1 MKKPLVTRNDIAEA
15 IALHT
20 ACMPT
25 REIPGAIA
33 NYFMITRRFYTRT
46 DKAVI
51 NRLLIAE
58 IRDYLIEQGRL
69 RYATVAAEMR
79 KEAHRMTGNNL
90 NVEKT
95 APVASATPSP
105 AVNVISNTGDT
116 IDSQTLLKMVN
127 EARKLCGEPEVRN
140 NKFIEKILDELE
152 GEDGYTKSATVPP
165 GGGTPMVVIT
175 MTYKQALRVAARE
188 SKAVRRS
195 LHTMIQ
201 ALEPINVENHP
212 DEIPVLEWQGVRVV
226 TTETLARGYG
236 TTPTRIQQNYNRNEE
251 RFVEGKHFFK
261 IKGDEIK
268 SLRLSF
274 SELQISPKTR
284 SLILWTERGAARMS
298 KIVDT
303 EQAWAFFEKLEDS
316 YFRQKEQQPV
326 AIPQTLP
333 EALRLAAELAEQKQ
347 LLEQKTH
354 QLNQQLVAAAP
365 KVDFADRVSAANG
378 ILIGNFAKVVGLKQ
392 NALFSWLRQNGILMA
407 FGARKNVPRQ
417 QYINAGYFT
426 VKEVVL
432 DDENGYQIRL
442 TPQLTGK
449 GQQWLT
455 RKLLDAGLLKPV
467 AIG

>member
-1 MKKPLVTRNDIAEA
+1 MKTPLVTRNEIAEA

-20 ACMPT
+20 TCMPT

-69 RYATVAAEMR
+69 RFATVAAEMR

-90 NVEKT
+90 NVEKP
-95 APVASATPSP
+95 APVTSATPAP
-105 AVNVISNTGDT
+105 AVNIIPNTGDT
-116 IDSQTLLKMVN
+116 IDSLTLLKMVN

-140 NKFIEKILDELE
+140 NKFIEKILDELD
-152 GEDGYTKSATVPP
+152 GEHYTKSVVEKMNKTS
-165 GGGTPMVVIT
+165 MLVIT
-175 MTYKQALRVAARE
+175 MTFKQALRVAARE

-236 TTPTRIQQNYNRNEE
+236 TTPIRIQQNYNRNEE

-365 KVDFADRVSAANG
+365 KVDFADRVSVANG

>member
-90 NVEKT
+90 NVEKP
-95 APVASATPSP
+95 APITSATPAP
-105 AVNVISNTGDT
+105 AVNIIPNTGDT
-116 IDSQTLLKMVN
+116 IDSLTLLKMVN

-140 NKFIEKILDELE
+140 NKFIEKILDELD
-152 GEDGYTKSATVPP
+152 GEHYTKSVVEKMNKTS
-165 GGGTPMVVIT
+165 MLVIT
-175 MTYKQALRVAARE
+175 MTFKQALRVAARE

-195 LHTMIQ
+195 LIDK
-201 ALEPINVENHP
+201 LE
-212 DEIPVLEWQGVRVV
+212 
-226 TTETLARGYG
+226 
-236 TTPTRIQQNYNRNEE
+236 
-251 RFVEGKHFFK
+251 
-261 IKGDEIK
+261 
-268 SLRLSF
+268 
-274 SELQISPKTR
+274 ELQQANSPTP
-284 SLILWTERGAARMS
+284 S
-298 KIVDT
+298 
-303 EQAWAFFEKLEDS
+303 
-316 YFRQKEQQPV
+316 
-326 AIPQTLP
+326 IPQTLP
-333 EALRLAAELAEQKQ
+333 EALRLAAELAEQKMQ
-347 LLEQKTH
+347 LE
-354 QLNQQLVAAAP
+354 QQLVAAAP

>member
-1 MKKPLVTRNDIAEA
+1 MKKPLVTRNEIAEA

-90 NVEKT
+90 NVEKP
-95 APVASATPSP
+95 APVTSATPAP
-105 AVNVISNTGDT
+105 AVNIIPNTGDT
-116 IDSQTLLKMVN
+116 IDSLTLLKMVN
-127 EARKLCGEPEVRN
+127 EARKLCSEKPVRN
-140 NKFIEKILDELE
+140 NDFIARVKDELDGE
-152 GEDGYTKSATVPP
+152 GYEIFV
-165 GGGTPMVVIT
+165 TPMDKKKGGADQVVIV

-195 LHTMIQ
+195 LIDK
-201 ALEPINVENHP
+201 LE
-212 DEIPVLEWQGVRVV
+212 
-226 TTETLARGYG
+226 
-236 TTPTRIQQNYNRNEE
+236 
-251 RFVEGKHFFK
+251 
-261 IKGDEIK
+261 
-268 SLRLSF
+268 
-274 SELQISPKTR
+274 ELQQANSPTP
-284 SLILWTERGAARMS
+284 S
-298 KIVDT
+298 
-303 EQAWAFFEKLEDS
+303 
-316 YFRQKEQQPV
+316 
-326 AIPQTLP
+326 IPQTLP
-333 EALRLAAELAEQKQ
+333 EALRLAAELAEQKMQ
-347 LLEQKTH
+347 LE
-354 QLNQQLVAAAP
+354 QQLVAAAP
-365 KVDFADRVSAANG
+365 KVDFADRVSVANG

-392 NALFSWLRQNGILMA
+392 NDLFSWLRQNGILMA

-442 TPQLTGK
+442 TPQLTSK

>member
-20 ACMPT
+20 ACMST

-51 NRLLIAE
+51 NKLLIAE

-90 NVEKT
+90 NVEKP
-95 APVASATPSP
+95 APVASATPAP
-105 AVNVISNTGDT
+105 AVNIIPNTGDT
-116 IDSQTLLKMVN
+116 IDSLTLLKMVN

-140 NKFIEKILDELE
+140 NKFLEKILDELD
-152 GEDGYTKSATVPP
+152 GEHYTKSVVEKMNKTS
-165 GGGTPMVVIT
+165 MLVIT
-175 MTYKQALRVAARE
+175 MTFKQALRVAARE

-195 LHTMIQ
+195 LIDK
-201 ALEPINVENHP
+201 LE
-212 DEIPVLEWQGVRVV
+212 
-226 TTETLARGYG
+226 
-236 TTPTRIQQNYNRNEE
+236 
-251 RFVEGKHFFK
+251 
-261 IKGDEIK
+261 
-268 SLRLSF
+268 
-274 SELQISPKTR
+274 ELQQANSPTP
-284 SLILWTERGAARMS
+284 S
-298 KIVDT
+298 
-303 EQAWAFFEKLEDS
+303 
-316 YFRQKEQQPV
+316 
-326 AIPQTLP
+326 IPQTLP
-333 EALRLAAELAEQKQ
+333 EALRLAAELAEQKMQ
-347 LLEQKTH
+347 LE
-354 QLNQQLVAAAP
+354 QQLVAAAP
-365 KVDFADRVSAANG
+365 KVDFADRVSVANG

-392 NALFSWLRQNGILMA
+392 NALFAWLRENGILIA
-407 FGARKNVPRQ
+407 SGGRKNVPFQ

-432 DDENGYQIRL
+432 DDEDGYQIRL

-455 RKLLDAGLLKPV
+455 RKLLDAGVLKPV
-467 AIG
+467 AAE

>member
-1 MKKPLVTRNDIAEA
+1 MKKPLVTRNEIAEA

-20 ACMPT
+20 TCMPT

-79 KEAHRMTGNNL
+79 KEARRMTGNNL

-140 NKFIEKILDELE
+140 NKFIEKILDELD
-152 GEDGYTKSATVPP
+152 GEHYTKSVVEKMNKTS
-165 GGGTPMVVIT
+165 MLVIT
-175 MTYKQALRVAARE
+175 MTFKQALRVAARE

-195 LHTMIQ
+195 LIDK
-201 ALEPINVENHP
+201 LE
-212 DEIPVLEWQGVRVV
+212 
-226 TTETLARGYG
+226 
-236 TTPTRIQQNYNRNEE
+236 
-251 RFVEGKHFFK
+251 
-261 IKGDEIK
+261 
-268 SLRLSF
+268 
-274 SELQISPKTR
+274 ELQQANSPTP
-284 SLILWTERGAARMS
+284 S
-298 KIVDT
+298 
-303 EQAWAFFEKLEDS
+303 
-316 YFRQKEQQPV
+316 
-326 AIPQTLP
+326 IPQTLP
-333 EALRLAAELAEQKQ
+333 EALRLAAELAEQKMQ
-347 LLEQKTH
+347 LE
-354 QLNQQLVAAAP
+354 QQLVAAAP
-365 KVDFADRVSAANG
+365 KVDFADRVSVANG

>member
-1 MKKPLVTRNDIAEA
+1 MKTPLVTRNEIAEA

-20 ACMPT
+20 TCMPT

-79 KEAHRMTGNNL
+79 KEARRMTGNNL
-90 NVEKT
+90 NVEKP

-116 IDSQTLLKMVN
+116 IDSLTLLKMVN
-127 EARKLCGEPEVRN
+127 EARKFCGEPEVRN
-140 NKFIEKILDELE
+140 NKFIEKILDELD
-152 GEDGYTKSATVPP
+152 GEHYTKSVVEKMNKTS
-165 GGGTPMVVIT
+165 MLVIT
-175 MTYKQALRVAARE
+175 MTFKQALRVAARE

-195 LHTMIQ
+195 LIDK
-201 ALEPINVENHP
+201 LE
-212 DEIPVLEWQGVRVV
+212 
-226 TTETLARGYG
+226 
-236 TTPTRIQQNYNRNEE
+236 
-251 RFVEGKHFFK
+251 
-261 IKGDEIK
+261 
-268 SLRLSF
+268 
-274 SELQISPKTR
+274 ELQQTNSPAP
-284 SLILWTERGAARMS
+284 S
-298 KIVDT
+298 
-303 EQAWAFFEKLEDS
+303 
-316 YFRQKEQQPV
+316 
-326 AIPQTLP
+326 IPQTLP
-333 EALRLAAELAEQKQ
+333 EALRLAAELAEQKMQ
-347 LLEQKTH
+347 LE
-354 QLNQQLVAAAP
+354 QQLVAAAP
-365 KVDFADRVSAANG
+365 KVDFADRVSVANG

>member
-79 KEAHRMTGNNL
+79 KEARRMTGNNL
-90 NVEKT
+90 NVEKP
-95 APVASATPSP
+95 APVALATPSP
-105 AVNVISNTGDT
+105 TVNVISNTGDT

-140 NKFIEKILDELE
+140 NKFIEKILDELD
-152 GEDGYTKSATVPP
+152 GEHYTKSVVEKMNKTS
-165 GGGTPMVVIT
+165 MLVIT

-195 LHTMIQ
+195 LIDK
-201 ALEPINVENHP
+201 LE
-212 DEIPVLEWQGVRVV
+212 
-226 TTETLARGYG
+226 
-236 TTPTRIQQNYNRNEE
+236 
-251 RFVEGKHFFK
+251 
-261 IKGDEIK
+261 
-268 SLRLSF
+268 
-274 SELQISPKTR
+274 ELQQANSPTP
-284 SLILWTERGAARMS
+284 S
-298 KIVDT
+298 
-303 EQAWAFFEKLEDS
+303 
-316 YFRQKEQQPV
+316 
-326 AIPQTLP
+326 IPQTLP
-333 EALRLAAELAEQKQ
+333 EALRLAAELAEQKMQ
-347 LLEQKTH
+347 LE
-354 QLNQQLVAAAP
+354 QQLVAAAP

-432 DDENGYQIRL
+432 DDEDGYQIRL

>member
-1 MKKPLVTRNDIAEA
+1 MKTPLVTRNEIAEA

-20 ACMPT
+20 ICMPT

-79 KEAHRMTGNNL
+79 KEAHRMTSNNL
-90 NVEKT
+90 NVKKPES
-95 APVASATPSP
+95 VASATPSP

-127 EARKLCGEPEVRN
+127 EARKLCGENEIRN
-140 NKFIEKILDELE
+140 NDFLNRIKDELD
-152 GEDGYTKSATVPP
+152 GEFYETFVKSH
-165 GGGTPMVVIT
+165 GTRAGRSFEVIT

-195 LHTMIQ
+195 LIDK
-201 ALEPINVENHP
+201 LE
-212 DEIPVLEWQGVRVV
+212 
-226 TTETLARGYG
+226 
-236 TTPTRIQQNYNRNEE
+236 
-251 RFVEGKHFFK
+251 
-261 IKGDEIK
+261 
-268 SLRLSF
+268 
-274 SELQISPKTR
+274 ELQQANSPTP
-284 SLILWTERGAARMS
+284 S
-298 KIVDT
+298 
-303 EQAWAFFEKLEDS
+303 
-316 YFRQKEQQPV
+316 
-326 AIPQTLP
+326 IPQTLP
-333 EALRLAAELAEQKQ
+333 EALRLAAELAEQKMQ
-347 LLEQKTH
+347 LE
-354 QLNQQLVAAAP
+354 QQLVAAAP
-365 KVDFADRVSAANG
+365 KVDFADRVSVANG

-467 AIG
+467 ASLS

>member
-20 ACMPT
+20 ACMST

-51 NRLLIAE
+51 NKLLIAE

-90 NVEKT
+90 NVEKP
-95 APVASATPSP
+95 APVASATPAP
-105 AVNVISNTGDT
+105 AVNIIPNTGDT
-116 IDSQTLLKMVN
+116 IDSLTLLKMVN

-140 NKFIEKILDELE
+140 NKFIEKILDELD
-152 GEDGYTKSATVPP
+152 GEHYTKSVVEKMNKTS
-165 GGGTPMVVIT
+165 MLVIT

-195 LHTMIQ
+195 LIDK
-201 ALEPINVENHP
+201 LE
-212 DEIPVLEWQGVRVV
+212 
-226 TTETLARGYG
+226 
-236 TTPTRIQQNYNRNEE
+236 
-251 RFVEGKHFFK
+251 
-261 IKGDEIK
+261 
-268 SLRLSF
+268 
-274 SELQISPKTR
+274 ELQQANSPTP
-284 SLILWTERGAARMS
+284 S
-298 KIVDT
+298 
-303 EQAWAFFEKLEDS
+303 
-316 YFRQKEQQPV
+316 
-326 AIPQTLP
+326 IPQTLP
-333 EALRLAAELAEQKQ
+333 EALRLAAELAEQKMQ
-347 LLEQKTH
+347 LE
-354 QLNQQLVAAAP
+354 QQLVAAAP

-392 NALFSWLRQNGILMA
+392 NALFSWLRQNDILMA

>member
-90 NVEKT
+90 NVEKP
-95 APVASATPSP
+95 APVTSATPAP
-105 AVNVISNTGDT
+105 AVNIIPNTGDT
-116 IDSQTLLKMVN
+116 IDSLTLLKMVN
-127 EARKLCGEPEVRN
+127 EARKLCSEKPVRN
-140 NKFIEKILDELE
+140 NDFIARVKDELDGE
-152 GEDGYTKSATVPP
+152 GYEIFV
-165 GGGTPMVVIT
+165 TPMDKKKGGADQVVIV

-195 LHTMIQ
+195 LIDK
-201 ALEPINVENHP
+201 LE
-212 DEIPVLEWQGVRVV
+212 
-226 TTETLARGYG
+226 
-236 TTPTRIQQNYNRNEE
+236 
-251 RFVEGKHFFK
+251 
-261 IKGDEIK
+261 
-268 SLRLSF
+268 
-274 SELQISPKTR
+274 ELQQANSPTP
-284 SLILWTERGAARMS
+284 S
-298 KIVDT
+298 
-303 EQAWAFFEKLEDS
+303 
-316 YFRQKEQQPV
+316 
-326 AIPQTLP
+326 IPQTLP
-333 EALRLAAELAEQKQ
+333 EALRLAAELAEQKMQ
-347 LLEQKTH
+347 LE
-354 QLNQQLVAAAP
+354 QQLVAAAP

-432 DDENGYQIRL
+432 DDEDGYQIR
-442 TPQLTGK
+442 
-449 GQQWLT
+449 
-455 RKLLDAGLLKPV
+455 
-467 AIG
+467 

>member
-90 NVEKT
+90 NVEKP
-95 APVASATPSP
+95 APVASATPAP
-105 AVNVISNTGDT
+105 AVNIIPNTGGT
-116 IDSQTLLKMVN
+116 IDSLTLLKMVN

-140 NKFIEKILDELE
+140 NKFIEKILDELD
-152 GEDGYTKSATVPP
+152 GEHYTKSVVEKMNKTS
-165 GGGTPMVVIT
+165 MLVIT
-175 MTYKQALRVAARE
+175 MTFKQALRVAARE

-195 LHTMIQ
+195 LIDK
-201 ALEPINVENHP
+201 LE
-212 DEIPVLEWQGVRVV
+212 
-226 TTETLARGYG
+226 
-236 TTPTRIQQNYNRNEE
+236 
-251 RFVEGKHFFK
+251 
-261 IKGDEIK
+261 
-268 SLRLSF
+268 
-274 SELQISPKTR
+274 ELQQANSPTP
-284 SLILWTERGAARMS
+284 S
-298 KIVDT
+298 
-303 EQAWAFFEKLEDS
+303 
-316 YFRQKEQQPV
+316 
-326 AIPQTLP
+326 IPKTLP
-333 EALRLAAELAEQKQ
+333 EALRLAAELAEQKMQ
-347 LLEQKTH
+347 LE
-354 QLNQQLVAAAP
+354 QQLVAAAP

>member
-46 DKAVI
+46 DKALI
-51 NRLLIAE
+51 NKLLIAE

-90 NVEKT
+90 NVEKP
-95 APVASATPSP
+95 APVASATPAP
-105 AVNVISNTGDT
+105 AVNIIPNTGDT
-116 IDSQTLLKMVN
+116 IDSLTLLKMVN
-127 EARKLCGEPEVRN
+127 KARKLCGEPEVRN
-140 NKFIEKILDELE
+140 NKFIEKILDELD
-152 GEDGYTKSATVPP
+152 GEHYTKSVVEKMNKTS
-165 GGGTPMVVIT
+165 MLVIT
-175 MTYKQALRVAARE
+175 MTFKQALRVAARE

-195 LHTMIQ
+195 LIDK
-201 ALEPINVENHP
+201 LE
-212 DEIPVLEWQGVRVV
+212 
-226 TTETLARGYG
+226 
-236 TTPTRIQQNYNRNEE
+236 
-251 RFVEGKHFFK
+251 
-261 IKGDEIK
+261 
-268 SLRLSF
+268 
-274 SELQISPKTR
+274 ELQQANSPTP
-284 SLILWTERGAARMS
+284 S
-298 KIVDT
+298 
-303 EQAWAFFEKLEDS
+303 
-316 YFRQKEQQPV
+316 
-326 AIPQTLP
+326 IPQTLP
-333 EALRLAAELAEQKQ
+333 EALRLAAELAEQKMQ
-347 LLEQKTH
+347 LE
-354 QLNQQLVAAAP
+354 QQLVAAAP
-365 KVDFADRVSAANG
+365 KVDFADRVSVANG

-392 NALFSWLRQNGILMA
+392 NVLFSWLRQNGILMA

>member
-1 MKKPLVTRNDIAEA
+1 MKKPLVTRNEIAEA

-33 NYFMITRRFYTRT
+33 NYFMITRRFYTRI

-90 NVEKT
+90 NVEKP
-95 APVASATPSP
+95 APVTSATPAP
-105 AVNVISNTGDT
+105 AVNIIPNTGDT
-116 IDSQTLLKMVN
+116 IDSLTLLKMVN
-127 EARKLCGEPEVRN
+127 EARKLCSEKPVRN
-140 NKFIEKILDELE
+140 NDFIARVKDELDGE
-152 GEDGYTKSATVPP
+152 GYEIFV
-165 GGGTPMVVIT
+165 TPMDKKKGGADQVVIV

-195 LHTMIQ
+195 LIDK
-201 ALEPINVENHP
+201 LE
-212 DEIPVLEWQGVRVV
+212 
-226 TTETLARGYG
+226 
-236 TTPTRIQQNYNRNEE
+236 
-251 RFVEGKHFFK
+251 
-261 IKGDEIK
+261 
-268 SLRLSF
+268 
-274 SELQISPKTR
+274 ELQQANSPTP
-284 SLILWTERGAARMS
+284 S
-298 KIVDT
+298 
-303 EQAWAFFEKLEDS
+303 
-316 YFRQKEQQPV
+316 
-326 AIPQTLP
+326 IPQTLP
-333 EALRLAAELAEQKQ
+333 EALRLAAELAEQKMQ
-347 LLEQKTH
+347 LE
-354 QLNQQLVAAAP
+354 QQLVAAAP
-365 KVDFADRVSAANG
+365 KVDFADRVSVANG

-392 NALFSWLRQNGILMA
+392 NDLFSWLRQNGILMA

>member
-1 MKKPLVTRNDIAEA
+1 MKTPLVTRNDIAEA

-51 NRLLIAE
+51 NKLLIAE

-90 NVEKT
+90 NVEKP
-95 APVASATPSP
+95 APVASATPAP
-105 AVNVISNTGDT
+105 AVNIIPNTGDT
-116 IDSQTLLKMVN
+116 IDSLTLLKMVN
-127 EARKLCGEPEVRN
+127 EARKLCVEPEVRN
-140 NKFIEKILDELE
+140 NKFIEKILDELD
-152 GEDGYTKSATVPP
+152 GEHYTKSVVEKMNKTS
-165 GGGTPMVVIT
+165 MLVIT
-175 MTYKQALRVAARE
+175 MTFKQALRVAARE

-195 LHTMIQ
+195 LIDK
-201 ALEPINVENHP
+201 LE
-212 DEIPVLEWQGVRVV
+212 
-226 TTETLARGYG
+226 
-236 TTPTRIQQNYNRNEE
+236 
-251 RFVEGKHFFK
+251 
-261 IKGDEIK
+261 
-268 SLRLSF
+268 
-274 SELQISPKTR
+274 ELQQANSPTP
-284 SLILWTERGAARMS
+284 S
-298 KIVDT
+298 
-303 EQAWAFFEKLEDS
+303 
-316 YFRQKEQQPV
+316 
-326 AIPQTLP
+326 IPQTLP
-333 EALRLAAELAEQKQ
+333 EALRLAAELAEQKMQ
-347 LLEQKTH
+347 LE
-354 QLNQQLVAAAP
+354 QQLVAAAP
-365 KVDFADRVSAANG
+365 KVDFADRVSVANG

>member
-1 MKKPLVTRNDIAEA
+1 MKTPLVTRNEIAEA

-51 NRLLIAE
+51 NKLLIAE

-95 APVASATPSP
+95 APVTSATPAP
-105 AVNVISNTGDT
+105 AVNIIPNTRDT
-116 IDSQTLLKMVN
+116 IDSLTLLKMVN

-140 NKFIEKILDELE
+140 NKFIEKILDELD
-152 GEDGYTKSATVPP
+152 GEHYTKSVVEKMNKTS
-165 GGGTPMVVIT
+165 MLVIT
-175 MTYKQALRVAARE
+175 MTFKQALRVAARE

>member
-20 ACMPT
+20 ACMST

-51 NRLLIAE
+51 NKLLIAE

-95 APVASATPSP
+95 APVTSATPAP
-105 AVNVISNTGDT
+105 AVNIIPNTGDT
-116 IDSQTLLKMVN
+116 IDSLTLLKMVN

-140 NKFIEKILDELE
+140 NKFIEKILDELD
-152 GEDGYTKSATVPP
+152 GEHYTKSVVEKMNKTS
-165 GGGTPMVVIT
+165 MLVIT
-175 MTYKQALRVAARE
+175 MTFKQALRVAARE

-195 LHTMIQ
+195 LIDK
-201 ALEPINVENHP
+201 LE
-212 DEIPVLEWQGVRVV
+212 
-226 TTETLARGYG
+226 
-236 TTPTRIQQNYNRNEE
+236 
-251 RFVEGKHFFK
+251 
-261 IKGDEIK
+261 
-268 SLRLSF
+268 
-274 SELQISPKTR
+274 ELQQANSPTP
-284 SLILWTERGAARMS
+284 S
-298 KIVDT
+298 
-303 EQAWAFFEKLEDS
+303 
-316 YFRQKEQQPV
+316 
-326 AIPQTLP
+326 IPQTLP
-333 EALRLAAELAEQKQ
+333 EALRLAAELAEQKMQ
-347 LLEQKTH
+347 LE
-354 QLNQQLVAAAP
+354 QQLVAAAP
-365 KVDFADRVSAANG
+365 KVDFADRVSVANG

>member
-51 NRLLIAE
+51 NKLLIAE

-90 NVEKT
+90 NVEKP
-95 APVASATPSP
+95 APVASATPAP
-105 AVNVISNTGDT
+105 AVNIIPNTGDT
-116 IDSQTLLKMVN
+116 IDSLTLLKMVN

-140 NKFIEKILDELE
+140 NKFIEKILDELD
-152 GEDGYTKSATVPP
+152 GEHYTKSVVEKMNKTS
-165 GGGTPMVVIT
+165 MLVIT
-175 MTYKQALRVAARE
+175 MTFKQALRVAARE

-195 LHTMIQ
+195 LIDK
-201 ALEPINVENHP
+201 LE
-212 DEIPVLEWQGVRVV
+212 
-226 TTETLARGYG
+226 
-236 TTPTRIQQNYNRNEE
+236 
-251 RFVEGKHFFK
+251 
-261 IKGDEIK
+261 
-268 SLRLSF
+268 
-274 SELQISPKTR
+274 ELQQANSPTP
-284 SLILWTERGAARMS
+284 S
-298 KIVDT
+298 
-303 EQAWAFFEKLEDS
+303 
-316 YFRQKEQQPV
+316 
-326 AIPQTLP
+326 IPQTLP
-333 EALRLAAELAEQKQ
+333 EALRLAAELAEQKMQ
-347 LLEQKTH
+347 LE
-354 QLNQQLVAAAP
+354 QQLVAAAP
-365 KVDFADRVSAANG
+365 KVDFADRVSVANG

-442 TPQLTGK
+442 TPQ
-449 GQQWLT
+449 
-455 RKLLDAGLLKPV
+455 
-467 AIG
+467 

>member
-1 MKKPLVTRNDIAEA
+1 MKKPLVTRNDIAVA

-58 IRDYLIEQGRL
+58 NRDYLIEQGRL

-90 NVEKT
+90 NVEKP
-95 APVASATPSP
+95 APVTSATPAP
-105 AVNVISNTGDT
+105 AVNIIPNTGDT
-116 IDSQTLLKMVN
+116 IDSLTLLKMVN
-127 EARKLCGEPEVRN
+127 EARKLCSEKPVRN
-140 NKFIEKILDELE
+140 NDFIARVKDELDGE
-152 GEDGYTKSATVPP
+152 GYEIFV
-165 GGGTPMVVIT
+165 TPMDKKKGGADQVVIV

-195 LHTMIQ
+195 LIDK
-201 ALEPINVENHP
+201 LE
-212 DEIPVLEWQGVRVV
+212 
-226 TTETLARGYG
+226 
-236 TTPTRIQQNYNRNEE
+236 
-251 RFVEGKHFFK
+251 
-261 IKGDEIK
+261 
-268 SLRLSF
+268 
-274 SELQISPKTR
+274 ELQQANSPTP
-284 SLILWTERGAARMS
+284 S
-298 KIVDT
+298 
-303 EQAWAFFEKLEDS
+303 
-316 YFRQKEQQPV
+316 
-326 AIPQTLP
+326 IPQTLP
-333 EALRLAAELAEQKQ
+333 EALRLAAELAEQKMQ
-347 LLEQKTH
+347 LE
-354 QLNQQLVAAAP
+354 QQLVAAAP
-365 KVDFADRVSAANG
+365 KVDFADRVSVANG

>member
-1 MKKPLVTRNDIAEA
+1 
-15 IALHT
+15 
-20 ACMPT
+20 
-25 REIPGAIA
+25 
-33 NYFMITRRFYTRT
+33 
-46 DKAVI
+46 
-51 NRLLIAE
+51 
-58 IRDYLIEQGRL
+58 
-69 RYATVAAEMR
+69 
-79 KEAHRMTGNNL
+79 MTGNNL
-90 NVEKT
+90 NVKKP

-140 NKFIEKILDELE
+140 NKFIKKILDELE

-195 LHTMIQ
+195 LIDK
-201 ALEPINVENHP
+201 LE
-212 DEIPVLEWQGVRVV
+212 
-226 TTETLARGYG
+226 
-236 TTPTRIQQNYNRNEE
+236 
-251 RFVEGKHFFK
+251 
-261 IKGDEIK
+261 
-268 SLRLSF
+268 
-274 SELQISPKTR
+274 ELQQANSPAP
-284 SLILWTERGAARMS
+284 S
-298 KIVDT
+298 
-303 EQAWAFFEKLEDS
+303 
-316 YFRQKEQQPV
+316 
-326 AIPQTLP
+326 IPQTLP
-333 EALRLAAELAEQKQ
+333 DALRLAAELAEQKMQ
-347 LLEQKTH
+347 LE
-354 QLNQQLVAAAP
+354 QQLVAAAP

>member
-51 NRLLIAE
+51 NKLLIAE

-95 APVASATPSP
+95 APVTSATPAP
-105 AVNVISNTGDT
+105 AVNIIPNTGDT
-116 IDSQTLLKMVN
+116 IDSLTLLKMVN

-140 NKFIEKILDELE
+140 NKFIEKILDELD
-152 GEDGYTKSATVPP
+152 GEHYTKSVVEKMNKTS
-165 GGGTPMVVIT
+165 MLVIT
-175 MTYKQALRVAARE
+175 MTFKQALRVAARE

-195 LHTMIQ
+195 LIDK
-201 ALEPINVENHP
+201 LE
-212 DEIPVLEWQGVRVV
+212 
-226 TTETLARGYG
+226 
-236 TTPTRIQQNYNRNEE
+236 
-251 RFVEGKHFFK
+251 
-261 IKGDEIK
+261 
-268 SLRLSF
+268 
-274 SELQISPKTR
+274 ELQQANSPAP
-284 SLILWTERGAARMS
+284 S
-298 KIVDT
+298 
-303 EQAWAFFEKLEDS
+303 
-316 YFRQKEQQPV
+316 
-326 AIPQTLP
+326 IPQTLP
-333 EALRLAAELAEQKQ
+333 DALRLAAELAEQKMQ
-347 LLEQKTH
+347 LE
-354 QLNQQLVAAAP
+354 QQLVAAAP

>member
-1 MKKPLVTRNDIAEA
+1 MKKPLVTRNEIAEA

-25 REIPGAIA
+25 TNIPGAIA

-90 NVEKT
+90 NVEKP
-95 APVASATPSP
+95 APVTSATPAP
-105 AVNVISNTGDT
+105 AVNIIPNTGDT
-116 IDSQTLLKMVN
+116 IDSLTLLKMVN
-127 EARKLCGEPEVRN
+127 EARKLCSEKPVRIN
-140 NKFIEKILDELE
+140 DFIARVKDELDGE
-152 GEDGYTKSATVPP
+152 GYEIFV
-165 GGGTPMVVIT
+165 TPMDKKKGGADQVVIV

-195 LHTMIQ
+195 LIDK
-201 ALEPINVENHP
+201 LE
-212 DEIPVLEWQGVRVV
+212 
-226 TTETLARGYG
+226 
-236 TTPTRIQQNYNRNEE
+236 
-251 RFVEGKHFFK
+251 
-261 IKGDEIK
+261 
-268 SLRLSF
+268 
-274 SELQISPKTR
+274 ELQQANSPAP
-284 SLILWTERGAARMS
+284 S
-298 KIVDT
+298 
-303 EQAWAFFEKLEDS
+303 
-316 YFRQKEQQPV
+316 
-326 AIPQTLP
+326 IPQTLP
-333 EALRLAAELAEQKQ
+333 EALRLAAELAEQKMQ
-347 LLEQKTH
+347 LE
-354 QLNQQLVAAAP
+354 QQLVAAAP
-365 KVDFADRVSAANG
+365 KVDFADRVSVANG